1 MCEPMGA
8 RGCAEWEV
16 IPIPARSENHLH
28 GERFMA
34 GSCDDRIQRI
44 MILALAIRHRMER
57 PAISMEGGATPME
70 QFATAVC
77 LTYEKNNIYSGG
89 SSMDKQ
95 IEESEP
101 KKQEEIL
108 SFGGVAISVKYA
120 EQDNPHITEA
130 LKRSVFSYGFYNNIC
145 KT

>member
-1 MCEPMGA
+1 MG
-8 RGCAEWEV
+8 GDTGSGAERET
-16 IPIPARSENHLH
+16 PAWRAIH
-28 GERFMA
+28 GWIVR
-34 GSCDDRIQRI
+34 
-44 MILALAIRHRMER
+44 R
-57 PAISMEGGATPME
+57 PHT
-70 QFATAVC
+70 
-77 LTYEKNNIYSGG
+77 KNND
-89 SSMDKQ
+89 MDKQ

-120 EQDNPHITEA
+120 EQDDPHITEA

>member
-1 MCEPMGA
+1 
-8 RGCAEWEV
+8 
-16 IPIPARSENHLH
+16 
-28 GERFMA
+28 
-34 GSCDDRIQRI
+34 
-44 MILALAIRHRMER
+44 
-57 PAISMEGGATPME
+57 ME

-95 IEESEP
+95 IEESEL

-120 EQDNPHITEA
+120 EQQHPQNTEA

>member
-1 MCEPMGA
+1 
-8 RGCAEWEV
+8 
-16 IPIPARSENHLH
+16 
-28 GERFMA
+28 MA
-34 GSCDDRIQRI
+34 GSCDDRIQRT

-120 EQDNPHITEA
+120 EQDDPHIAET

>member
-1 MCEPMGA
+1 
-8 RGCAEWEV
+8 
-16 IPIPARSENHLH
+16 
-28 GERFMA
+28 
-34 GSCDDRIQRI
+34 

-57 PAISMEGGATPME
+57 PAISMEGGAMPME
-70 QFATAVC
+70 RFAAAVC

-95 IEESEP
+95 IEESKP

-108 SFGGVAISVKYA
+108 SFCGVAISVKYA
-120 EQDNPHITEA
+120 EQDDPHITEM
-130 LKRSVFSYGFYNNIC
+130 LKRSVFSYGFHNNRH

>member
-1 MCEPMGA
+1 
-8 RGCAEWEV
+8 
-16 IPIPARSENHLH
+16 
-28 GERFMA
+28 MA
-34 GSCDDRIQRI
+34 GSCDDRIQRT

-70 QFATAVC
+70 RFAAAVC
-77 LTYEKNNIYSGG
+77 LIYEKNNIYSGG

-120 EQDNPHITEA
+120 EQDDPHITEA

>member
-1 MCEPMGA
+1 MGA
-8 RGCAEWEV
+8 RGCDGTGGE
-16 IPIPARSENHLH
+16 PIPERSEKHRH

-34 GSCDDRIQRI
+34 GSCDDRIQRT

-70 QFATAVC
+70 RFAAAVC
-77 LTYEKNNIYSGG
+77 LTYDKINTYSGG

-108 SFGGVAISVKYA
+108 SLCGAAISVKYA
-120 EQDNPHITEA
+120 EQDDPHITEA
-130 LKRSVFSYGFYNNIC
+130 LKRSVFSYGFYNSSY

>member
-1 MCEPMGA
+1 MFRNQEANTGSGTERQPPVLQTGHG
-8 RGCAEWEV
+8 R
-16 IPIPARSENHLH
+16 PA
-28 GERFMA
+28 G
-34 GSCDDRIQRI
+34 DDRIQRI

-120 EQDNPHITEA
+120 EQDDPHITEA

>member
-1 MCEPMGA
+1 
-8 RGCAEWEV
+8 
-16 IPIPARSENHLH
+16 
-28 GERFMA
+28 
-34 GSCDDRIQRI
+34 
-44 MILALAIRHRMER
+44 MER

-95 IEESEP
+95 IEEPEP

-120 EQDNPHITEA
+120 EQDDPHITEA

>member
-1 MCEPMGA
+1 
-8 RGCAEWEV
+8 
-16 IPIPARSENHLH
+16 
-28 GERFMA
+28 
-34 GSCDDRIQRI
+34 
-44 MILALAIRHRMER
+44 MER

-120 EQDNPHITEA
+120 EQGNPNAADA
-130 LKRSVFSYGFYNNIC
+130 LKHLLFSHGLCKNIC
-145 KT
+145 KN

>member
-1 MCEPMGA
+1 MRRSRIRRGA
-8 RGCAEWEV
+8 ANTYIVSAPWLGRAMT
-16 IPIPARSENHLH
+16 AYKRT
-28 GERFMA
+28 
-34 GSCDDRIQRI
+34 

-57 PAISMEGGATPME
+57 PAMSMEGGATPME

-108 SFGGVAISVKYA
+108 SFGGVAISVRYA
-120 EQDNPHITEA
+120 EQDDPHITEA
-130 LKRSVFSYGFYNNIC
+130 LKRSVFSYGFYNNSY